1 MGKIVTSKTNY
12 EVRQWWLLHFYLNI
26 IDFTN
31 YFYCIIVTATFRNTL
46 DDRRPTNVGQVW
58 TCLVAWTAAVCRHS
72 SIYAFGV
79 SSALFWKMR
88 NLSLLFRNTFSFSL
102 STFSSSKTITKR
114 YLELG
119 IRYLPKNNYSCFPPQ
134 IISLPSTLL
143 HQQRVHK
150 STKFSRG
157 KGSSKE
163 DQDDDDYEDEGAID
177 STVSL

>member
-1 MGKIVTSKTNY
+1 
-12 EVRQWWLLHFYLNI
+12 
-26 IDFTN
+26 
-31 YFYCIIVTATFRNTL
+31 
-46 DDRRPTNVGQVW
+46 
-58 TCLVAWTAAVCRHS
+58 
-72 SIYAFGV
+72 
-79 SSALFWKMR
+79 MR
-88 NLSLLFRNTFSFSL
+88 NLSLLLLFRNTFSFSL
-102 STFSSSKTITKR
+102 STFSASKTITKR
-114 YLELG
+114 YFELG

-163 DQDDDDYEDEGAID
+163 DQDDDYEDEGAID